1 MRKAPWTTRR
11 TARRT
16 ALQAALVLHAALV
29 VGCDGSSAASQRA
42 QGASSTSSQATGAS
56 AAPTPSAPG
65 ESASASPSVAPS
77 ASARTPAWADAPT
90 DPMATH
96 HETFDAL
103 VALAGPFVEPP
114 GKPRKTSLAAFL
126 ARTVGPGGPGTTN
139 QGNKAIAR
147 HAVSKQACLRGLGER
162 DLVTPA
168 QRERCG
174 ADLMVPIWKAG
185 ESIADAKTCVD
196 VFEFPNR
203 PCELPFVWIGPTPA
217 AELCARV
224 GKRLCTQD
232 EWVTACAGD
241 PEGGPPRRFAYG
253 DELDLEACNTN
264 KRAAQHNDKTC
275 DPSTIASAY
284 ATCGTHTEP
293 SGSFPRCRSRFGVFD
308 QHGNVAE
315 IMTRWD
321 REEDT
326 TVSQLKGSAFF
337 YVDVVP
343 KTGKK
348 VTAEERRRSYSD
360 HCAHDPRWHVEPMKK
375 AWHVNYHLG
384 FRCCRDVP
392 AAR

>member
-1 MRKAPWTTRR
+1 MSPPRGPVG
-11 TARRT
+11 
-16 ALQAALVLHAALV
+16 ALLVWPLLV
-29 VGCDGSSAASQRA
+29 PLLGGCDHGAQAEGTPAEEARSAPGAASGHALPSSPEPSAR
-42 QGASSTSSQATGAS
+42 ASSTA
-56 AAPTPSAPG
+56 
-65 ESASASPSVAPS
+65 APS
-77 ASARTPAWADAPT
+77 ASASSRPAWADAPD
-90 DPMATH
+90 DPAVSH
-96 HETFDAL
+96 RETFEEL

-114 GKPRKTSLAAFL
+114 GKARKTPLEALL

-139 QGNKAIAR
+139 QGNKAIAK
-147 HAVSKQACLRGLGER
+147 HAVSKRACLRGLASLE
-162 DLVTPA
+162 LVTSE
-168 QRERCG
+168 QRARCG
-174 ADLMVPIWKAG
+174 AELMVPIWKVG
-185 ESIADAKTCVD
+185 EGLADAKVCVD
-196 VFEFPNR
+196 VFEYPNR
-203 PCELPFVWIGPTPA
+203 PCELPFVWIGPTSA
-217 AELCARV
+217 AELCARA

-241 PEGGPPRRFAYG
+241 PAGGAPRRFAYG
-253 DELDLEACNTN
+253 DELDLSACNTS
-264 KRAAQHNDKTC
+264 KKAALHNDKPC

-392 AAR
+392 SPR